1 MISFIVSAREQL
13 STTTSALFFISLA
26 APRRGRLFSG
36 ASYTD
41 FHVADII
48 DVRMQH
54 VAGMDW
60 SHALRSSAQQDVA
73 RPQCVEGRGEL
84 DQLRNTENQVP
95 RVSLLAEFTVDRDP
109 KAEIRRVAYFVRGH
123 NPGTQHRI
131 GIDRFPQT
139 AFLGPTDRNVQA
151 DAVARNKA

>member
-48 DVRMQH
+48 DVRVQH
-54 VAGMDW
+54 VASVDW

-73 RPQCVEGRGEL
+73 RPQCVEGRREL
-84 DQLRNTENQVP
+84 DQLRNTANQVP
-95 RVSLLAEFTVDRDP
+95 GGGLLAGVPGEPEP
-109 KAEIRRVAYFVRGH
+109 KGEVSPGRVFRGCYH
-123 NPGTQHRI
+123 PGTQH
-131 GIDRFPQT
+131 
-139 AFLGPTDRNVQA
+139 
-151 DAVARNKA
+151 